1 MNEQQRRRA
10 KTSSASSTS
19 GDDDKRAEQEIRQGI
34 IKALKHRA
42 LTEKKAQLS
51 PQKRNDLLEELFP
64 KISEEDTAKEL
75 TRAEYD
81 TLRASLQEVVQ
92 AEVKEK
98 MFLLREQLSEYHS
111 VLEDVIAY
119 KSRCERLQQDKEDL
133 VSLCQEVCQVRDRK
147 IELLEKELAHLR
159 NERRYSSSSDSSSDW
174 VSSIMS
180 GGSSGSG
187 GSEDR
192 QSQVCH
198 PQLNH
203 PHQTQALTSGQR
215 LSRINSYSNE
225 SRRVTLTQ
233 SPPSIKTGLQDLRRG
248 HANAVDFGA
257 IQPLPF
263 QASRSV
269 TLSPSRNQ
277 GLESSAIVFPQVG
290 QKGSGAFD
298 NYDWWN
304 RSTKKHK
311 RS

>member
-1 MNEQQRRRA
+1 MNEQQRRRD
-10 KTSSASSTS
+10 KTSSAPSSS
-19 GDDDKRAEQEIRQGI
+19 DDDDKRAEQEIRQGI

-42 LTEKKAQLS
+42 LKKKAQLS
-51 PQKRNDLLEELFP
+51 PERCNDLLEELFP

-81 TLRASLQEVVQ
+81 TLRASLQEVIQ

-119 KSRCERLQQDKEDL
+119 KSRCERLEQDKEDL
-133 VSLCQEVCQVRDRK
+133 VSLCHDVCQVRDRK
-147 IELLEKELAHLR
+147 IALLEKELAHLR
-159 NERRYSSSSDSSSDW
+159 NERRCSSSSSSSDSSSDW
-174 VSSIMS
+174 VTSIMS

-192 QSQVCH
+192 QSQVLH

-203 PHQTQALTSGQR
+203 PHQTQALSSTQS

-225 SRRVTLTQ
+225 SRRVTLTH
-233 SPPSIKTGLQDLRRG
+233 SPSSIKTGLQVLRRG
-248 HANAVDFGA
+248 NAVDFGA

-263 QASRSV
+263 LASKSS
-269 TLSPSRNQ
+269 SP
-277 GLESSAIVFPQVG
+277 ITFPQVG

-311 RS
+311 RI

>member
-1 MNEQQRRRA
+1 MNDQQRRP
-10 KTSSASSTS
+10 KTPSASSD
-19 GDDDKRAEQEIRQGI
+19 GDDKRAEQEIRQGI

-42 LTEKKAQLS
+42 LKEKVQLP

-111 VLEDVIAY
+111 VLEDVIVY
-119 KSRCERLQQDKEDL
+119 KSRCERLEQDKEDL
-133 VSLCQEVCQVRDRK
+133 VSLCQDVCQVRDRK

-159 NERRYSSSSDSSSDW
+159 NERRCSSSTSDSSSDW

-180 GGSSGSG
+180 GGSCGSG

-192 QSQVCH
+192 QSHAHH

-203 PHQTQALTSGQR
+203 PHQTQALTSTQR

-248 HANAVDFGA
+248 NGNAVDFGA

-263 QASRSV
+263 QVSRTQRLQLGGNGQDES
-269 TLSPSRNQ
+269 
-277 GLESSAIVFPQVG
+277 SSAIMFPQVG